1 MRLQRRRSRH
11 EPVEGIDRRTS
22 RCFGLHRSQKTVNA
36 AQAVPQSQMKIALGH
51 LELSKAALER
61 ATVDKGGH
69 RLRAIELTEDAIAQV
84 RQVVDSDT
92 R

>member
-1 MRLQRRRSRH
+1 MNLWKGST
-11 EPVEGIDRRTS
+11 VVLLVALAYII
-22 RCFGLHRSQKTVNA
+22 SQKTVNA
-36 AQAVPQSQMKIALGH
+36 AQAEPQSQMKIALGH

-84 RQVVDSDT
+84 RQVVDDDT